1 MDLSI
6 FLRVPRH
13 HPPLHLLAGRKWI
26 ILRLIAF
33 LSNFAEMA
41 DIFGLPKKAIG
52 KWAVV
57 AEDDVER
64 RLMKVRLDGY
74 FADDKYNNHQRISN
88 RIWGQMFGGVRC
100 AKFEFSKLCTRK
112 KNWILALIDEFEKI
126 PELAVSL
133 RKFSLDDIVLQII
146 DDTNS
151 ERPQGKAY
159 SSIASAITYWKY
171 KYGDNER

>member
-1 MDLSI
+1 MMISKTKISADGFKQVEI
-6 FLRVPRH
+6 TR
-13 HPPLHLLAGRKWI
+13 
-26 ILRLIAF
+26 
-33 LSNFAEMA
+33 EMVEV
-41 DIFGLPKKAIG
+41 FELPVKAIG
-52 KWAVV
+52 KWAVI
-57 AEDDVER
+57 ER
-64 RLMKVRLDGY
+64 RGFNYRLRKVRLDGD
-74 FADDKYNNHQRISN
+74 FASDKYNNHQRIPN
-88 RIWGQMFGGVRC
+88 RIWGQMFGRVRC

-151 ERPQGKAY
+151 KRPQGKAY

>member
-1 MDLSI
+1 
-6 FLRVPRH
+6 
-13 HPPLHLLAGRKWI
+13 
-26 ILRLIAF
+26 
-33 LSNFAEMA
+33 
-41 DIFGLPKKAIG
+41 
-52 KWAVV
+52 
-57 AEDDVER
+57 
-64 RLMKVRLDGY
+64 
-74 FADDKYNNHQRISN
+74 
-88 RIWGQMFGGVRC
+88 MFGGVRC

-112 KNWILALIDEFEKI
+112 KNWILALINEFEKI

-133 RKFSLDDIVLQII
+133 RKFSFDDIVLQII

>member
-1 MDLSI
+1 MMTSKTKI
-6 FLRVPRH
+6 STEGFEKVE
-13 HPPLHLLAGRKWI
+13 I
-26 ILRLIAF
+26 T
-33 LSNFAEMA
+33 AEMA

-112 KNWILALIDEFEKI
+112 KNWILANLKKF
-126 PELAVSL
+126 LNSL
-133 RKFSLDDIVLQII
+133 KSCG
-146 DDTNS
+146 N
-151 ERPQGKAY
+151 
-159 SSIASAITYWKY
+159 
-171 KYGDNER
+171 